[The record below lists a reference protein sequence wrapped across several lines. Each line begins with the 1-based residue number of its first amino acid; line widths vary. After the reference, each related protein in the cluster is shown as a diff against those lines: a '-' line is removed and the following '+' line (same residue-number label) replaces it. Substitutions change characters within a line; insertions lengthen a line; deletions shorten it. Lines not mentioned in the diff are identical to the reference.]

1 MLQQLDLGLKGSRL
15 PADLLLQKAL
25 CELGLHLMRGNMQV
39 LLVPLGWG
47 CMFLLLGGLVMCAVQ
62 AVRHRRG

>member
-1 MLQQLDLGLKGSRL
+1 MLAALTV
-15 PADLLLQKAL
+15 L

-62 AVRHRRG
+62 AVRHKRG